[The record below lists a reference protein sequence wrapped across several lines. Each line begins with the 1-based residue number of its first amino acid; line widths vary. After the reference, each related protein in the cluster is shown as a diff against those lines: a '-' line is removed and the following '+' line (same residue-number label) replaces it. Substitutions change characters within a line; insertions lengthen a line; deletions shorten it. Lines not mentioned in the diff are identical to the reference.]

1 MSSRIPFV
9 RFSTTNQ
16 DLSLIGVVL
25 TSKNVLSMD
34 GWMPGKCGRLQF
46 GGRERHIPGMK
57 NALSTSSALTGFRST
72 IRSTLNAVMD
82 TLTALYSQWRSGYG
96 HSKKAGHTKIICRIS
111 RLKDR
116 LVNSRVSWLD
126 CLHIDKCNRCFAAT
140 QDIQARAIAMNDRE
154 FGTLVTLQF
163 MTATLHP
170 IHQEYY

>member
-57 NALSTSSALTGFRST
+57 NALSTSSVLTGFRST

-82 TLTALYSQWRSGYG
+82 ILTELYSPWRSGYG
-96 HSKKAGHTKIICRIS
+96 HSQKAGSSKITCRI
-111 RLKDR
+111 RHPKDR
-116 LVNSRVSWLD
+116 LVNAQVGWLD
-126 CLHIDKCNRCFAAT
+126 SLHIEK
-140 QDIQARAIAMNDRE
+140 
-154 FGTLVTLQF
+154 
-163 MTATLHP
+163 
-170 IHQEYY
+170 